1 MATNKQPIYFQRSEM
16 VPQNSSTIDLILRV
30 IAVVMGIASVA
41 LLALEMITTDNAV
54 ILLGIGIVAMA
65 LERLTEK

>member
-1 MATNKQPIYFQRSEM
+1 MA
-16 VPQNSSTIDLILRV
+16 PQTSNTIDLILRV

-41 LLALEMITTDNAV
+41 LLGMEMITVENAV
-54 ILLGIGIVAMA
+54 ILLGIGIVATA

>member
-1 MATNKQPIYFQRSEM
+1 MATNKPPIYFQRSEM
-16 VPQNSSTIDLILRV
+16 APQNSTTIDLILRV